1 MRIIRES
8 EQKRMPWKNGGG
20 ETIEIGIA
28 PHNSSLD
35 TFDWRISRARI
46 DRSGPFSP
54 FPGIDRTIA
63 AIEGVGIVLR
73 FENAD
78 PVTLTPNDPP
88 FSLAGE
94 VRVESEI
101 IKGTVT
107 DLNVMTRRGRYRHR
121 LMVLAD
127 RGPLDVSAGPH
138 QTVAIVAAGSA
149 SLRTRAGDIQ
159 LSDGD
164 AILLS
169 AADGTARVTSGP
181 GSRLFLIEIR
191 PA

>member
-1 MRIIRES
+1 
-8 EQKRMPWKNGGG
+8 MPWKNSGG

>member
-20 ETIEIGIA
+20 ETIEVGIA
-28 PHNSSLD
+28 PANSSLD

-54 FPGIDRTIA
+54 FPGIDRTIV
-63 AIEGVGIVLR
+63 AIEGEGIVLR

-78 PVTLTPNDPP
+78 PVTLTPAGPP
-88 FSLAGE
+88 LSFAGE
-94 VRVESEI
+94 MRVESELI
-101 IKGTVT
+101 EGTVT

-121 LMVLAD
+121 LTVLAD
-127 RGPLDVSAGPH
+127 GGPVDMSAGPH
-138 QTVAIVAAGSA
+138 ETVAIVAVGSA
-149 SLRTRAGDIQ
+149 NLRTGAGDIQ

-164 AILLS
+164 AILLC
-169 AADGTARVTSGP
+169 AAAGTASVTPGP
-181 GSRLFLIEIR
+181 GSRLFLVEIR